1 MHLVHR
7 PPSPPPKFYVT
18 IVFDFYLAWD
28 DCNSEDVSAF
38 GGHRKFPPHARK
50 TSGSQGSNTQETLEI
65 IVMQNF
71 EGVNKVHLV
80 HYGLCENGKLHN
92 FVFSLC

>member
-7 PPSPPPKFYVT
+7 PPPPPPNFA
-18 IVFDFYLAWD
+18 LP
-28 DCNSEDVSAF
+28 SLPSAF

-50 TSGSQGSNTQETLEI
+50 TSGTQGSNTEETFEI

-71 EGVNKVHLV
+71 EGVNKVH
-80 HYGLCENGKLHN
+80 YGLCENGELHN
-92 FVFSLC
+92 FVFSLCCLA